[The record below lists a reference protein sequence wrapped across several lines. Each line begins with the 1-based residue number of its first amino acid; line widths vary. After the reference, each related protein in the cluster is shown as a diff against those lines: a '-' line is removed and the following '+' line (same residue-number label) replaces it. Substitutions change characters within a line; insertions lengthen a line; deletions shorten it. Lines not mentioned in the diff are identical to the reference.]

1 MGQSKAPALAEGEMS
16 FEMEDSDEISECP
29 TPTPQ
34 KPMGVKVLPPV
45 VPTTKKTDIPAKYL
59 PAAAV
64 LTIAPSPKPPPAP
77 KVEPESSLDIEDEDD
92 LPPPPLPQPRR
103 HQGSNQLNPTI

>member
-1 MGQSKAPALAEGEMS
+1 MI
-16 FEMEDSDEISECP
+16 EDSDDISECP

-45 VPTTKKTDIPAKYL
+45 VPTAKKTDIPAKYL

-64 LTIAPSPKPPPAP
+64 LTIAPSPKPPPGNFFCINTHATF
-77 KVEPESSLDIEDEDD
+77 LDVT
-92 LPPPPLPQPRR
+92 P
-103 HQGSNQLNPTI
+103 GNF